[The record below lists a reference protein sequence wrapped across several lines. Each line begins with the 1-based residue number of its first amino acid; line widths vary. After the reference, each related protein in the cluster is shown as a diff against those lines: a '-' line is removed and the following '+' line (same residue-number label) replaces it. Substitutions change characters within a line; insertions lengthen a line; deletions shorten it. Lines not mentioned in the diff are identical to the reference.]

1 MNRGSEWRKWDLH
14 IHTPET
20 AKNNQ
25 FGNPEVAWPKYIQ
38 KLEDSDIS
46 VFGITDY
53 FSIDNYLKVKEYKLQ
68 GRLNDKFILPNVEM
82 RIEPVTGK
90 GTPINIHAIFDPSL
104 TQEELNREFFRE
116 IKFQY
121 KDHTYSCVKEDLV
134 ELGRTIKNNFTYP
147 EDAAVKEAIGVMAI
161 SYSDL
166 RKIIEKNF
174 FKNKIIIA
182 LSNSSNDG
190 ISGLLKHD
198 GGLRPIKNE
207 ICRMADIILSG
218 NPNDIEYFLGKKT
231 SIEEVINSCG
241 SLKPCITGSDAH
253 SLDKVGI
260 YNENRITWIKA
271 DPTFDGLKQIIFEPE
286 ERVKISETQPDL
298 KYDYNVIDRIELNT
312 AGIWHQEILLNQ
324 NLNTIIGGRSTGK
337 STLLSSIAIKF
348 DDTLNIENKDFIEK
362 LGDNV
367 HVYWRDGQENN
378 QKNIEYFPQ
387 NHINQIADI
396 KYSDKLL
403 LQILLDNPEKKTF
416 YEKYQSDISDMF
428 SIIQSN
434 VSLYF
439 EKRRLYNEKILN
451 IKNIGDIEGIKR
463 EISKLQ
469 EVRIG
474 LQSKLTSNQELM
486 AAYEKAVEEL
496 NQLKLFEQE
505 HQKEINSLKQLSG
518 EKFVVLNTTIS
529 FLGLSK
535 VHCNSLITSINNSII
550 DANKNVYKAIDA
562 FILQENEQ
570 LKSIQEKIQVIIRSN
585 GYNDGKRIFEENKSL
600 NQVIDNLSLLN
611 SKLSLINEE
620 TEIANRLRDEYK
632 EIGQKLLQLHISYLD
647 KINNIASEMRLQHD
661 DVNLSSEIILK
672 PSLEKMLNECLSLR
686 SAAMNDLI
694 SKTIAEYQ
702 KKTKTNVMVWLKE
715 LLNKAVKNELTFK
728 NGYDIQSFV
737 SKLLAECW
745 FDLTLNVEYD
755 GDNLRDMSPGKRSFV
770 ILKLLLDFSDKKC
783 PILIDQPEDNL
794 DNRAIYNELVKY
806 IKKKK
811 RERQIILV
819 THNPNIVVGADSEEI
834 IVANQNGKNSPNDNN
849 IKFQYVFGSIENSK
863 QRINSNE
870 LSLLNQCGIREHV
883 CDILEGGEDAFR
895 DRENKYGFR
904 KI

>member
-90 GTPINIHAIFDPSL
+90 GTPINIHALFDPSL

-147 EDAAVKEAIGVMAI
+147 EDAAVKEAIGFMAI

-231 SIEEVINSCG
+231 SMEEVINSCG

-253 SLDKVGI
+253 SLDKVGV

-535 VHCNSLITSINNSII
+535 EHCNSLITSINNSII
-550 DANKNVYKAIDA
+550 DANKNIYKAIDA

-600 NQVIDNLSLLN
+600 NQIIDNLSLLN
-611 SKLSLINEE
+611 SKLSLINKE

-661 DVNLSSEIILK
+661 DVNLTSEIILK

-863 QRINSNE
+863 RRINSNE

>member
-1 MNRGSEWRKWDLH
+1 MLH
-14 IHTPET
+14 
-20 AKNNQ
+20 
-25 FGNPEVAWPKYIQ
+25 
-38 KLEDSDIS
+38 
-46 VFGITDY
+46 
-53 FSIDNYLKVKEYKLQ
+53 
-68 GRLNDKFILPNVEM
+68 
-82 RIEPVTGK
+82 
-90 GTPINIHAIFDPSL
+90 
-104 TQEELNREFFRE
+104 RE

-253 SLDKVGI
+253 SLDNVGI

-387 NHINQIADI
+387 NYINQIADI

-496 NQLKLFEQE
+496 NQLKLLEQE

-535 VHCNSLITSINNSII
+535 EHCNSLITSINNSII
-550 DANKNVYKAIDA
+550 DANKNIYKAIDA

-611 SKLSLINEE
+611 SKLSLINKE

-686 SAAMNDLI
+686 SAAINDLI

-702 KKTKTNVMVWLKE
+702 KKTKTNVMLWLKE

-806 IKKKK
+806 IKEEKK
-811 RERQIILV
+811 RAS
-819 THNPNIVVGADSEEI
+819 NNFS
-834 IVANQNGKNSPNDNN
+834 NS
-849 IKFQYVFGSIENSK
+849 
-863 QRINSNE
+863 
-870 LSLLNQCGIREHV
+870 
-883 CDILEGGEDAFR
+883 
-895 DRENKYGFR
+895 
-904 KI
+904 

>member
-90 GTPINIHAIFDPSL
+90 GTPINIHALFDPSL

-231 SIEEVINSCG
+231 SMEEVINSCG

-253 SLDKVGI
+253 SLDKVGV

-535 VHCNSLITSINNSII
+535 EHCNSLITSINNSII
-550 DANKNVYKAIDA
+550 DANKNIYKAIDA

-600 NQVIDNLSLLN
+600 NQIIDNLSLLN
-611 SKLSLINEE
+611 SKLSLINKE

-661 DVNLSSEIILK
+661 DVNLTSEIILK

-863 QRINSNE
+863 RRINSNE

>member
-25 FGNPEVAWPKYIQ
+25 FGDQKIAWPKYIQ

-68 GRLNDKFILPNVEM
+68 GRMNDKFILPNVEM

-121 KDHTYSCVKEDLV
+121 KDHTYSCLKEDLV
-134 ELGRTIKNNFTYP
+134 DLGRTIKNNFTYP
-147 EDAAVKEAIGVMAI
+147 EDAAVKEAIGAMAI

-166 RKIIEKNF
+166 RKIIEKKF

-231 SIEEVINSCG
+231 SIEEVINNCG

-260 YNENRITWIKA
+260 YNNNRITWIKA

-387 NHINQIADI
+387 NHINQIADV

-403 LQILLDNPEKKTF
+403 LKILLDNPEKRTF

-439 EKRRLYNEKILN
+439 EKRRLYNEKISN

-469 EVRIG
+469 EARIE
-474 LQSKLTSNQELM
+474 LQSKLTNNQKLM
-486 AAYEKAVEEL
+486 TAYEKAVEEL

-505 HQKEINSLKQLSG
+505 HQKEINSLKQFRG
-518 EKFVVLNTTIS
+518 EKFVISNTTLS
-529 FLGLSK
+529 FLGLSQE
-535 VHCNSLITSINNSII
+535 HCNNLITSINNSII
-550 DANKNVYKAIDA
+550 DANKNVHKVIDT
-562 FILQENEQ
+562 FILQENEL
-570 LKSIQEKIQVIIRSN
+570 LKSTQEKIQVIIRSN
-585 GYNDGKRIFEENKSL
+585 GYNDGKKIFEENKSL
-600 NQVIDNLSLLN
+600 NQVINNLSLLN
-611 SKLSLINEE
+611 SKLSLINKE
-620 TEIANRLRDEYK
+620 TEIAKRLHDEYK
-632 EIGQKLLQLHISYLD
+632 KIGQKLLQLHISYLD

-672 PSLEKMLNECLSLR
+672 HSLEKMLNECLSLR

-702 KKTKTNVMVWLKE
+702 KKTKTNVLVWLKE

-770 ILKLLLDFSDKKC
+770 ILKLLLDCSNKKC

-811 RERQIILV
+811 RERQIIIV

-863 QRINSNE
+863 QRIKNDK

>member
-53 FSIDNYLKVKEYKLQ
+53 FSIDNYLKVKEYKSQ

-439 EKRRLYNEKILN
+439 EKRRLYNEKISN

-505 HQKEINSLKQLSG
+505 HQKEINSLKQLRG

-535 VHCNSLITSINNSII
+535 EHCNSLITSINNSII

-611 SKLSLINEE
+611 SKLSLINKE

-702 KKTKTNVMVWLKE
+702 KKTKTSVMVWLKE
-715 LLNKAVKNELTFK
+715 ILNKAVKNELTFK

>member
-25 FGNPEVAWPKYIQ
+25 YGNPEVAWPKYIQ

-134 ELGRTIKNNFTYP
+134 ELGRTIKNNLTYP

-182 LSNSSNDG
+182 LSNSSSDG

-387 NHINQIADI
+387 NYINKIADV
-396 KYSDKLL
+396 KDSDKLL

-416 YEKYQSDISDMF
+416 YEKYKSDISDMF

-486 AAYEKAVEEL
+486 AAYEKSVEEL

-505 HQKEINSLKQLSG
+505 HQKEIKSLKQLSE
-518 EKFVVLNTTIS
+518 EKFVVLNATIS

-535 VHCNSLITSINNSII
+535 EHCNSLITSIKNSII
-550 DANKNVYKAIDA
+550 DANKNIYKAIDT

-570 LKSIQEKIQVIIRSN
+570 LKSIQEKIQGIIQSN
-585 GYNDGKRIFEENKSL
+585 GYKDGKSIFEENKSL

-611 SKLSLINEE
+611 SKLSLINKE
-620 TEIANRLRDEYK
+620 TEIANGLRDEYK
-632 EIGQKLLQLHISYLD
+632 KIGQNLLQLHISYLD
-647 KINNIASEMRLQHD
+647 MINNIASEMRLQHD

-694 SKTIAEYQ
+694 LKTIAEYQ

-745 FDLTLNVEYD
+745 FDLTLNVKYD

>member
-25 FGNPEVAWPKYIQ
+25 FGDQKVAWPKYIQ

-121 KDHTYSCVKEDLV
+121 KDHTYSCLKEDLV
-134 ELGRTIKNNFTYP
+134 DLGRTIKNNFTYP
-147 EDAAVKEAIGVMAI
+147 EDAAVKEAIGAMAI

-166 RKIIEKNF
+166 RKIIEKKF

-231 SIEEVINSCG
+231 SIEEVINNCG

-260 YNENRITWIKA
+260 YNNNRITWIKA

-387 NHINQIADI
+387 NHINQIADV

-403 LQILLDNPEKKTF
+403 LKILLDNPEKRTF

-439 EKRRLYNEKILN
+439 EKRRLYNEKISN

-469 EVRIG
+469 EARIE
-474 LQSKLTSNQELM
+474 LQSKLTNNQKLM
-486 AAYEKAVEEL
+486 TAYEKAVEEL

-505 HQKEINSLKQLSG
+505 HQKEINSLKQFRG
-518 EKFVVLNTTIS
+518 EKFVISNTTLS
-529 FLGLSK
+529 FLGLSQE
-535 VHCNSLITSINNSII
+535 HCNNLITSINNSII
-550 DANKNVYKAIDA
+550 DANKNVHKVIDT
-562 FILQENEQ
+562 FILQENEL
-570 LKSIQEKIQVIIRSN
+570 LKSTQEKIQVIIRSN
-585 GYNDGKRIFEENKSL
+585 GYNDGKKIFEENKSL
-600 NQVIDNLSLLN
+600 NQVINNLSLLN
-611 SKLSLINEE
+611 SKLSLINKE
-620 TEIANRLRDEYK
+620 TEIAKRLHDEYK
-632 EIGQKLLQLHISYLD
+632 KIGQKLLQLHISYLD

-672 PSLEKMLNECLSLR
+672 HSLEKMLNECLSLR

-702 KKTKTNVMVWLKE
+702 KKTKTNVLVWLKE

-770 ILKLLLDFSDKKC
+770 ILKLLLDCSNKKC

-811 RERQIILV
+811 RERQIIIV

-863 QRINSNE
+863 QRIKNNK

>member
-25 FGNPEVAWPKYIQ
+25 YGNPEVAWPKYIQ

-134 ELGRTIKNNFTYP
+134 ELGRTIKNNLTYP

-387 NHINQIADI
+387 NHINKIADI

-416 YEKYQSDISDMF
+416 YEKYKSDISDMF

-486 AAYEKAVEEL
+486 AAYEKSVEEL

-505 HQKEINSLKQLSG
+505 HQKEIKSLKQLSE

-535 VHCNSLITSINNSII
+535 EHCNSLITSIKNSII
-550 DANKNVYKAIDA
+550 DANKNIYKAIDT

-570 LKSIQEKIQVIIRSN
+570 LKSIQEKIQVIIQSN
-585 GYNDGKRIFEENKSL
+585 GYKDGKSIFEENKSL

-611 SKLSLINEE
+611 SKLSLINKE
-620 TEIANRLRDEYK
+620 TEIANGLRDEYK
-632 EIGQKLLQLHISYLD
+632 KIGQKLLQLHISYLD

-715 LLNKAVKNELTFK
+715 LLNKAVKNEFTFK

>member
-496 NQLKLFEQE
+496 NQLKLLEQE

-535 VHCNSLITSINNSII
+535 EHCNSLITSINNSII
-550 DANKNVYKAIDA
+550 DANKNIYKAIDA

-611 SKLSLINEE
+611 SKLSLINKE

-702 KKTKTNVMVWLKE
+702 KKTKTNVMLWLKE

-770 ILKLLLDFSDKKC
+770 ILKLLLDFSDKKY

-863 QRINSNE
+863 QRISSNE

>member
-253 SLDKVGI
+253 SLDNVGI

-387 NHINQIADI
+387 NYINQIADI

-496 NQLKLFEQE
+496 NQLKLLEQE

-535 VHCNSLITSINNSII
+535 EHCNSLITSINNSII
-550 DANKNVYKAIDA
+550 DANKNIYKAIDA

-611 SKLSLINEE
+611 SKLSLINKE

-686 SAAMNDLI
+686 SAAINDLI

-702 KKTKTNVMVWLKE
+702 KKTKTNVMLWLKE

-806 IKKKK
+806 IKEEKK
-811 RERQIILV
+811 RAS
-819 THNPNIVVGADSEEI
+819 NNFS
-834 IVANQNGKNSPNDNN
+834 NS
-849 IKFQYVFGSIENSK
+849 
-863 QRINSNE
+863 
-870 LSLLNQCGIREHV
+870 
-883 CDILEGGEDAFR
+883 
-895 DRENKYGFR
+895 
-904 KI
+904 

>member
-1 MNRGSEWRKWDLH
+1 MECSKCQK
-14 IHTPET
+14 ET
-20 AKNNQ
+20 HRDEKS
-25 FGNPEVAWPKYIQ
+25 K
-38 KLEDSDIS
+38 
-46 VFGITDY
+46 
-53 FSIDNYLKVKEYKLQ
+53 KELTS
-68 GRLNDKFILPNVEM
+68 
-82 RIEPVTGK
+82 RI
-90 GTPINIHAIFDPSL
+90 
-104 TQEELNREFFRE
+104 
-116 IKFQY
+116 
-121 KDHTYSCVKEDLV
+121 
-134 ELGRTIKNNFTYP
+134 
-147 EDAAVKEAIGVMAI
+147 
-161 SYSDL
+161 
-166 RKIIEKNF
+166 
-174 FKNKIIIA
+174 
-182 LSNSSNDG
+182 
-190 ISGLLKHD
+190 
-198 GGLRPIKNE
+198 
-207 ICRMADIILSG
+207 
-218 NPNDIEYFLGKKT
+218 
-231 SIEEVINSCG
+231 
-241 SLKPCITGSDAH
+241 
-253 SLDKVGI
+253 
-260 YNENRITWIKA
+260 NRIIGQMNGVKKMIDEDRYCDDILIQISA
-271 DPTFDGLKQIIFEPE
+271 VNSALK
-286 ERVKISETQPDL
+286 SL
-298 KYDYNVIDRIELNT
+298 
-312 AGIWHQEILLNQ
+312 GQEILLNQ

-496 NQLKLFEQE
+496 NQLKLLEQE

-535 VHCNSLITSINNSII
+535 EHCNSLITSINNSII
-550 DANKNVYKAIDA
+550 DANKNIYKAIDA

-611 SKLSLINEE
+611 SKLSLINKE

-702 KKTKTNVMVWLKE
+702 KKTKTNVMLWLKE

-819 THNPNIVVGADSEEI
+819 THNPRIIEILKPDYVHIIKDQKISFTGDASLAKEIEQKGIALAYKKAKQADLVIYLFDALKDCAQDIEKYKKEFSDKLVVVANKQDKISSERIAELQKAGCLVISAKQNTGTDKLLSVIKEHISSRFTSNSGLLISRRRYREALKNTLEFLNDFNFEKEIELTAEDIRLAAREIGKITGRIEVEEI
-834 IVANQNGKNSPNDNN
+834 LDKI
-849 IKFQYVFGSIENSK
+849 FGSFCIGK
-863 QRINSNE
+863 
-870 LSLLNQCGIREHV
+870 
-883 CDILEGGEDAFR
+883 
-895 DRENKYGFR
+895 
-904 KI
+904 

>member
-218 NPNDIEYFLGKKT
+218 DPNDIEYFLGKKT

-253 SLDKVGI
+253 SLDNVGI

-387 NHINQIADI
+387 NYINQIADI

-496 NQLKLFEQE
+496 NQLKLLEQE

-535 VHCNSLITSINNSII
+535 EHCNSLITSINNSII
-550 DANKNVYKAIDA
+550 DANKNIYKAIDA

-611 SKLSLINEE
+611 SKLSLINKE

-702 KKTKTNVMVWLKE
+702 KKTKTNVMLWLKE

-806 IKKKK
+806 IKEEKK
-811 RERQIILV
+811 RAS
-819 THNPNIVVGADSEEI
+819 NNFS
-834 IVANQNGKNSPNDNN
+834 NS
-849 IKFQYVFGSIENSK
+849 
-863 QRINSNE
+863 
-870 LSLLNQCGIREHV
+870 
-883 CDILEGGEDAFR
+883 
-895 DRENKYGFR
+895 
-904 KI
+904 